1 MLQTTVTEFRAA
13 EFNAAIK
20 HFARS
25 HRNCPVEMTFSGLS
39 SDHAADCGKLRR
51 MKLLKEPNG
60 STQLQIVLR
69 QHGRASSVKTIRRI
83 RSFSM
88 TARTLSIY
96 CDQGIQRNLECLA
109 LHEAAG
115 RDKLLAIRHLAELAQ
130 A

>member
-1 MLQTTVTEFRAA
+1 
-13 EFNAAIK
+13 
-20 HFARS
+20 
-25 HRNCPVEMTFSGLS
+25 
-39 SDHAADCGKLRR
+39 
-51 MKLLKEPNG
+51 MKLLRDPNG

-69 QHGRASSVKTIRRI
+69 HHRHASSVKTIRRI

-88 TARTLSIY
+88 TARTLSIH
-96 CDQGIQRNLECLA
+96 CDQGIQRNLECRA